1 MTEAGFANVAGILAG
16 MPAQTKWDDGVAMVY
31 AIVLRNHD
39 DARVLSAVER
49 LLHTEH
55 FRPSVAQ
62 ILESMGECHNIE
74 RIKRF
79 ICRVHPSMEDTQ
91 EVLWLRRGLLNE
103 HDLQYV
109 QAQGG
114 WANVRKGGKPQRVGE
129 IHGGKLLDGH
139 NAGNT
144 KYIAE

>member
-1 MTEAGFANVAGILAG
+1 MTETGFANVVGILSG

-31 AIVLRNHD
+31 ALVLRNHD
-39 DARVLSAVER
+39 DKRVLDAVAK

-55 FRPSVAQ
+55 FRPSVAM
-62 ILESMGECHNIE
+62 ILESMGECHNID

-79 ICRVHPSMEDTQ
+79 ITRVHPSMEDTQ
-91 EVLWLRRGLLNE
+91 EILWLRRGLLNE

-114 WANVRKGGKPQRVGE
+114 WANVRKGAKPQRVVDT
-129 IHGGKLLDGH
+129 HGGKLLDGR
-139 NAGNT
+139 NEGTT